1 MWIIILQPLTLIKEV
16 LCNFK
21 LLPNFVFLLN
31 KGTSQ
36 AFLKITTQTLSSP
49 LTKGRALFSPK
60 QHSVLFWH
68 CEVSERIFSART
80 LPETT
85 VALTVVEKR
94 CLRQRTD
101 EGCVFLCL
109 VKYTNTFQFSTAT
122 FIQYNFPYPPLVACG
137 DTLPLITKGGKQ
149 GVERAKLYTQQMR
162 KQKVVL

>member
-1 MWIIILQPLTLIKEV
+1 M

-21 LLPNFVFLLN
+21 LLPNFVFPLN

-49 LTKGRALFSPK
+49 LTKGRELFSPK

-80 LPETT
+80 LPEMT

-94 CLRQRTD
+94 CLR
-101 EGCVFLCL
+101 
-109 VKYTNTFQFSTAT
+109 
-122 FIQYNFPYPPLVACG
+122 
-137 DTLPLITKGGKQ
+137 
-149 GVERAKLYTQQMR
+149 
-162 KQKVVL
+162 